1 MKYIINTSKPKEFK
15 TEVLSCIENKKDK
28 ANCEIKTWDLKN
40 DTDDKNNKL
49 LVHTT
54 EAWDSVG
61 CLSLD
66 IDEINKRIEV
76 KFYYWESYPKDK
88 RTGKEKFY
96 LYGRLTELLLAH
108 FGSTVFSIEVEP

>member
-1 MKYIINTSKPKEFK
+1 MKYIINTSKPEEFK
-15 TEVLSCIENKKDK
+15 TEVFSCIENKKDK
-28 ANCEIKTWDLKN
+28 SNSEIKTWDLKN
-40 DTDDKNNKL
+40 DTDDENNKL

-61 CLSLD
+61 CLSLNV
-66 IDEINKRIEV
+66 DETNKSIIV

-96 LYGRLTELLLAH
+96 LYGRLTELLLSH
-108 FGSTVFSIEVEP
+108 FGSSFSSINLEP